1 MDFCWSCTFLS
12 SYPYELGGGS
22 TEQCVLA
29 QLCLTLC
36 DYGQQ
41 HARLLCPWDFPG
53 ENREVGFPF
62 PPPWDLPD
70 A

>member
-1 MDFCWSCTFLS
+1 MVGNVIKGGILLDFCWSCTFLS

-22 TEQCVLA
+22 TVQCVLA

-41 HARLLCPWDFPG
+41 PTRLLSMGFSW
-53 ENREVGFPF
+53 RE
-62 PPPWDLPD
+62 
-70 A
+70 